1 MMNEEFR
8 TEENNE
14 RDMAVNVPE
23 VNSFETIEE
32 TKGTNGVLIGA
43 AIAGIG
49 CLAYAAGPKV
59 YKSIKS
65 KIGKKSK
72 ETLEDKQA
80 RLLKELHEVNE
91 QISNE
96 DKDSTVE

>member
-8 TEENNE
+8 TLDNNE
-14 RDMAVNVPE
+14 GEMVVIPDE
-23 VNSFETIEE
+23 VALDVVTEE
-32 TKGTNGVLIGA
+32 TNSTNGVLIGA

-49 CLAYAAGPKV
+49 CLAYTMGPKIV
-59 YKSIKS
+59 KGVK
-65 KIGKKSK
+65 GKLSRKSK

-91 QISNE
+91 KISNN
-96 DKDSTVE
+96 DNVESE